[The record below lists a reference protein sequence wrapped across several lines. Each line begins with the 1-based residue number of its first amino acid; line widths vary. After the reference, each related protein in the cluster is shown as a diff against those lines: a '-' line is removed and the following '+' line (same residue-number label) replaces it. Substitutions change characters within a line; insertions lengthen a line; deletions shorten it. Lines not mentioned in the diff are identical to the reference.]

1 MSIRKSQWTNI
12 KGDRREES
20 AKTFKFEERHFH
32 REAKSQQSQLESS
45 HQHGNRKNVKRQFED
60 KLT

>member
-12 KGDRREES
+12 KGDMMEYS
-20 AKTFKFEERHFH
+20 AHTYKYEERHFH
-32 REAKSQQSQLESS
+32 REPKSQKAQLESS
-45 HQHGNRKNVKRQFED
+45 HQHGIRKDVKTPMKR